1 MKKDVLKKRVLTSA
15 VLIFFIFL
23 IFKSIYFMVL
33 ALLIFGTI
41 SILEFLN
48 LTKKIFK
55 RNVFN
60 YTVNFFYI
68 FFLSIFSISFFYLYN
83 FQHTKLILFILLA
96 GCVASDIGGYVFG
109 KIFKGPKLT
118 KISPKKTI
126 SGALGS
132 LIFTCVVILSLIY
145 IETNFLN
152 FSIFIVSLVTSI
164 SCQFGDL
171 FFSFLKRK
179 AKLKDTG
186 NFLPGHGGVLDRL
199 DGIFFGIPFGFL
211 TLILLFK

>member
-1 MKKDVLKKRVLTSA
+1 M
-15 VLIFFIFL
+15 
-23 IFKSIYFMVL
+23 
-33 ALLIFGTI
+33 
-41 SILEFLN
+41 
-48 LTKKIFK
+48 
-55 RNVFN
+55 
-60 YTVNFFYI
+60 
-68 FFLSIFSISFFYLYN
+68 
-83 FQHTKLILFILLA
+83 
-96 GCVASDIGGYVFG
+96 
-109 KIFKGPKLT
+109 
-118 KISPKKTI
+118 
-126 SGALGS
+126 
-132 LIFTCVVILSLIY
+132 IFTCVIILSLIY

-186 NFLPGHGGVLDRL
+186 NLLPGHGGVLDRL

>member
-60 YTVNFFYI
+60 FMVNFFYI

-186 NFLPGHGGVLDRL
+186 NLLPGHGGVLDRL

>member
-55 RNVFN
+55 RNFFN
-60 YTVNFFYI
+60 FIVNFFYI

-145 IETNFLN
+145 IETNFSN

>member
-60 YTVNFFYI
+60 FMVNFFYI
-68 FFLSIFSISFFYLYN
+68 FFLSIFSISFFYFYN

-109 KIFKGPKLT
+109 NIFKGPKLT

>member
-109 KIFKGPKLT
+109 NIFKGPKLT

-132 LIFTCVVILSLIY
+132 LIFTCVIILSLIY

-186 NFLPGHGGVLDRL
+186 NLLPGHGGVLDRL

>member
-48 LTKKIFK
+48 LTKIIFK
-55 RNVFN
+55 GNVFN
-60 YTVNFFYI
+60 FLVNFFYI
-68 FFLSIFSISFFYLYN
+68 FFLSIFSISFFYLYS
-83 FQHTKLILFILLA
+83 FQYTKLILFILLA

-109 KIFKGPKLT
+109 KTFKGPKLT

-152 FSIFIVSLVTSI
+152 FSIFIVSLITSI

>member
-48 LTKKIFK
+48 LTKIIFK
-55 RNVFN
+55 ENFFN
-60 YTVNFFYI
+60 FLVNFFYI

-132 LIFTCVVILSLIY
+132 LILTCVVILSLIY

-152 FSIFIVSLVTSI
+152 FSIFIVSLITSI

>member
-60 YTVNFFYI
+60 YTVNFLY
-68 FFLSIFSISFFYLYN
+68 FFLNYFFNFFFYLYN

-118 KISPKKTI
+118 KISQKKQ
-126 SGALGS
+126 
-132 LIFTCVVILSLIY
+132 
-145 IETNFLN
+145 FL
-152 FSIFIVSLVTSI
+152 
-164 SCQFGDL
+164 
-171 FFSFLKRK
+171 
-179 AKLKDTG
+179 
-186 NFLPGHGGVLDRL
+186 VL
-199 DGIFFGIPFGFL
+199 
-211 TLILLFK
+211 

>member
-33 ALLIFGTI
+33 ALLIFGSI

-60 YTVNFFYI
+60 FMVNFFYI

-186 NFLPGHGGVLDRL
+186 NLLPGHGGVLDRL

>member
-60 YTVNFFYI
+60 FMVNFFYI
-68 FFLSIFSISFFYLYN
+68 FFLSIFSISFFYFYN

-186 NFLPGHGGVLDRL
+186 NLLPGHGGVLDRL

>member
-55 RNVFN
+55 RNFFN
-60 YTVNFFYI
+60 FIVNFFYI

-186 NFLPGHGGVLDRL
+186 NLLPGHGGVLDRL